1 MEAIQLKLAIISE
14 TFPPEVNGV
23 AMTFGVI
30 ASELGRRGHQVTVYR
45 PRRADL
51 PGDASHPEF
60 REVAMPGLPIPGYT
74 MLRFGLPA
82 RRRFEKL
89 WRLDPPDLVHVVT
102 EGPLGASAISA
113 ARALGLPVTSSFHTN
128 FHRYSSSYGFAPLSR
143 PTLAWLR
150 RIHNRTRRTFVP
162 TLELAEELAGLGFE
176 NLALLSRGVDLRQF
190 SPSKRDPALRA
201 SWGAGPDDLVVLHVG
216 RMAAE
221 KNYPQLL
228 KCYAAMRE
236 ADPRLRFVLA
246 GDGPLRASLEAQNPG
261 CIFAG
266 AMSRAEIARY
276 YASADIYI
284 HASLSETF
292 GNVLTE
298 AMASGLAVAGF
309 DYAAARQFVVHGEN
323 GLVAPCDEP
332 RELEAAAV
340 RLVREPELRRKLGNA
355 APHSMAQQSW
365 EKVIVRFEA
374 DLVAVVAEVRPPST
388 SRVLVLTASYGE
400 GHNAAARNLAA
411 AFISSQGADSARVVD
426 LFALAAPRTDA
437 FCRRAYL
444 AVINGAPHLWSMI
457 YGWLDRSKGVQAALP
472 VLLARQTRSLA
483 ALIAR
488 ERPAVICSTY
498 PVYAFL
504 LERLAQKGMHLPPH
518 YNIVT
523 DSISI
528 NSLWWGAPCAGWFV
542 PNADTAAILEAAG
555 LPADRVHDCGF
566 PTPAFFAVNEGELA
580 PPPLASGG
588 RPRIL
593 FIAHSGVRGAEAMAG
608 RLLAE
613 AGWEITV
620 AVGRDEGL
628 RRRLEQV
635 AAGRATPAR
644 ILGWT
649 DELPRLLMTH
659 HVVVSKA
666 GGATTQEAIAAR
678 CPMLVSQIVPG
689 QEEGNYELL
698 RRHGIGAYVDTPEA
712 LLDACRRAFADN
724 GAVWSAWR
732 ASLEP
737 LARPHAAAAI
747 AGRVLGRVE
756 TTMPVLST

>member
-1 MEAIQLKLAIISE
+1 MHPLKIAIVTE

-45 PRRADL
+45 PGRPDL

-60 REVAMPGLPIPGYT
+60 REIPMPGLPIPGYSI
-74 MLRFGLPA
+74 LRFGLPA

-89 WRLDPPDLVHVVT
+89 WRTDPPDIVHVVT
-102 EGPLGASAISA
+102 EGPLGATAISA

-128 FHRYSSSYGFAPLSR
+128 FHHYSASYGCAPLSR
-143 PTLAWLR
+143 VMLGWLR

-162 TLELAEELAGLGFE
+162 TAELAAELEQAGFN

-190 SPSKRDPALRA
+190 SPSRRDPALRA
-201 SWGAGPDDLVVLHVG
+201 AWGAGPDDLVVLHVG

-221 KNYPQLL
+221 KNYSQLF
-228 KCYAAMRE
+228 KCYAEMRK

-246 GDGPLRASLEAQNPG
+246 GDGPLRAGLKANNLD

-266 AMSRAEIARY
+266 SMPRADLARY

-309 DYAAARQFVVHGEN
+309 DYAAARQFVSHGEN
-323 GLVAPCDEP
+323 GLVAPCDQP
-332 RELEAAAV
+332 CALEDAAV
-340 RLVREPELRRKLGNA
+340 RLVRDADLRGKLRIA
-355 APHSMAQQSW
+355 APQSVAHQSW
-365 EKVIVRFEA
+365 EKVIVRFES
-374 DLVAVVAEVRPPST
+374 DLEAVVAESRPPPS
-388 SRVLVLTASYGE
+388 SRVLILTASYGE

-411 AFISSQGADSARVVD
+411 AFASVNGSNSVRIVD
-426 LFALAAPRTDA
+426 LFSLVAPRTDA
-437 FCRRAYL
+437 VSRRVYL
-444 AVINGAPHLWSMI
+444 AIINRVPGIWSAI
-457 YGWLDRSKGVQAALP
+457 YGWLDRSTRMQATLP
-472 VLLARQTRSLA
+472 FLLPRHVRCLAR
-483 ALIAR
+483 LIAH
-488 ERPAVICSTY
+488 ERPLAICSTY

-504 LERLAQKGMHLPPH
+504 LEHLARKGVRLPPH

-528 NSLWWGAPCAGWFV
+528 NSLWWRAPCTGWFV
-542 PNADTAAILEAAG
+542 PNADTAAVLIEAG
-555 LPADRVHDCGF
+555 IPAARVHDCGF
-566 PTPAFFAVNEGELA
+566 PTPAFFATNADRLT
-580 PPPLASGG
+580 PPSLFTGA

-593 FIAHSGVRGAEAMAG
+593 FITHSGVRGAAEMAG

-613 AGWEITV
+613 NGWEITV
-620 AVGRDEGL
+620 AVGRNETL
-628 RRRLEQV
+628 RRHLEQL
-635 AAGRATPAR
+635 AQGRSTPAV
-644 ILGWT
+644 IFGWT

-698 RRHGIGAYVDTPEA
+698 RRHGIGAYVDTPDA
-712 LLDACRRAFADN
+712 LVDACRLAFAN
-724 GAVWSAWR
+724 HGAVWSAWR
-732 ASLEP
+732 AALEP
-737 LARPHAAAAI
+737 LAQPHAASLIAAS
-747 AGRVLGRVE
+747 VLGRVE
-756 TTMPVLST
+756 TATALSA